1 MRDCS
6 LTQRVVLFV
15 LSPLTILLAGSLWW
29 VELTVRR
36 NTLAEVG
43 AEMTTRERFRQQEQ
57 AVHERQML
65 RTLQILSENAGLKA
79 VLTLARDLENTGA
92 LKDPGVRREL
102 ERTLD
107 ERLHAVRDMIEADY
121 LAIANAR
128 DRTLTRWE
136 RRPGGVYM
144 EQVIPINVI
153 SENLGRLVVGRE
165 LDLKVLS
172 GGGHAVVIRAGQ
184 VERSTLPALLVA
196 GVTRDW
202 AQPGEVVAE
211 GERFLAMPME
221 LKELGGGRRVVR
233 LASVD
238 SAVAPFVRTL
248 RQVLLPA
255 GVVSLGLA
263 LVLVWFTSRA
273 VTEPLR
279 RLTEAC
285 RRSVQKGDLE
295 IPVTARSGVLEVNV
309 LADSLHRAAA
319 AAADARLSLRQ
330 AYLQILEA
338 LVESLEARDRYTAGH
353 SRRVGKYASRI
364 GRQMGMTT
372 TEVERLHV
380 GALLHDIGKIGI
392 PDAVLLKDGR
402 LTDDEFQIIKTH
414 PDIGVR
420 ILERIGAFQEYLGA
434 VGLHHENHD
443 GTGYPRGLRGD
454 DIPLDARI
462 VHVADAYDAM
472 TSNRPYRQRMPEEKV
487 HRILLECSGTQFDPA
502 VIEAFFASPIDST
515 AASLEKLNEAL
526 SVSPASPVSNSP
538 RQLPLARA
546 GGPDWL

>member
-1 MRDCS
+1 MRDSS
-6 LTQRVVLFV
+6 LTQRVILYVL
-15 LSPLTILLAGSLWW
+15 LPLTILLAGSLWW

-36 NTLAEVG
+36 NTVAEVG
-43 AEMTTRERFRQQEQ
+43 TDMTTRERFRQREQ
-57 AVHERQML
+57 AARGRQML

-92 LKDPGVRREL
+92 LKEPGVLREL
-102 ERTLD
+102 ERTLE
-107 ERLHAVRDMIEADY
+107 ERLHAVRDMIDADY
-121 LAIANAR
+121 LAIANSR
-128 DRTLTRWE
+128 ERTLTRWE
-136 RRPGGVYM
+136 RRPGGVYT
-144 EQVIPINVI
+144 EQVIPINLG
-153 SENLGRLVVGRE
+153 SENLGRLVIGRE
-165 LDLKVLS
+165 VDLTVLS
-172 GGGHAVVIRAGQ
+172 GGGHAVLIKAGR
-184 VERSTLPALLVA
+184 VERSTLPELLLA
-196 GVTRDW
+196 GVNRDW
-202 AQPGEVVAE
+202 AQPGEVVA
-211 GERFLAMPME
+211 GAERFLAMPME

-233 LASVD
+233 LTSVD
-238 SAVAPFVRTL
+238 AAVAPFVRTL

-255 GVVSLGLA
+255 GAVSLGLA
-263 LVLVWFTSRA
+263 LVLVWFSSRA

-285 RRSVQKGDLE
+285 RQSIQKGDLE
-295 IPVTARSGVLEVNV
+295 IPVTARSRVLEVNV
-309 LADSLHRAAA
+309 LADSLHRAAV

-338 LVESLEARDRYTAGH
+338 LVESLEARDQYTAGH
-353 SRRVGKYASRI
+353 SRRVGKYSRWI
-364 GRQMGMTT
+364 GRQMGMPAAGI
-372 TEVERLHV
+372 ERLHV

-402 LTDDEFQIIKTH
+402 LNDDEFRIIKTH

-487 HRILLECSGTQFDPA
+487 RRILLECSGTQFDPA
-502 VIEAFFASPIDST
+502 VIEAFFASSIDST
-515 AASLEKLNEAL
+515 SASLENLNEAL
-526 SVSPASPVSNSP
+526 SVNPASPVSSSV